1 MDVIVIKE
9 FGSFFVGGREV
20 ILRGLPERRFVC
32 QDGGVQRV
40 DLNGQFEAGQM
51 YVQYAKLARPRA
63 RYPLLMW
70 HGGGLTGA
78 TWGDTPDG
86 REGWQSL
93 FLRFGHDVYV
103 SDSVERG
110 RSSWAM
116 YPQIYRTHP
125 EFTTKAACWSNFRM
139 GPVFSEDRG
148 RRVAYEGTRFPVEF
162 YDEFCKQ
169 IVPRWRSMDDWA
181 QAAYDA
187 LVARFDEGCVIMAHS
202 QGANFAIP
210 AALARPEKV
219 KALVLLEPARAPD
232 PAEVDFSRVAH
243 IPTLILWGD
252 FIKVPELCA
261 WTKLAYFDIFPKYY
275 RLMKGMGAPVDWLD
289 LPDAGVRGNTHLMMM
304 DRNSRDVAAAVQ
316 DWMTSRGLMEP
327 GYTRAG

>member
-1 MDVIVIKE
+1 MDSIVLKD
-9 FGSFFVGGREV
+9 FGSFFVDGHEV
-20 ILRGLPERRFVC
+20 IVHGQPKRSFVC
-32 QDGGVQRV
+32 QDGSEQTV

-51 YVQYAKLARPRA
+51 YVEYARLEQPKAK
-63 RYPLLMW
+63 YPLLMW
-70 HGGGLTGA
+70 HGGGLTGV
-78 TWGDTPDG
+78 TWGSTPDG

-93 FLRFGHDVYV
+93 FLRMGHDAYV

-139 GPVFSEDRG
+139 GPVFDEDRAK
-148 RRVAYEGTRFPVEF
+148 RVAYEGTQFPVEY

-181 QAAYDA
+181 QQAYND
-187 LVARFDEGCVIMAHS
+187 LVGRFDDGCVIMAHS

-210 AALARPEKV
+210 AALAHPDKV
-219 KALVLLEPARAPD
+219 KALILLEPARTPD
-232 PAEVDFSRVAH
+232 PATTDFSRIAH

-261 WTKLAYFDIFPKYY
+261 WTKLAYFDVYPKYFKH
-275 RLMKGMGAPVDWLD
+275 MKALGAPIDWID
-289 LPDAGVRGNTHLMMM
+289 LPDRGIRGNTHLLMM
-304 DRNSRDVAAAVQ
+304 DRNSREVAQVVQ
-316 DWMTSRGLMEP
+316 DWMTARGLM
-327 GYTRAG
+327 R